1 METESMRLPEIAE
14 LEKRFLIPTYD
25 RLPILA
31 VRGEG
36 CYLYD
41 DRGRRYLDFLGGLAV
56 NSLGYADP
64 EIMSVLRDSSE
75 SLLHVSNLIY
85 HRFQAPLAQKLAH
98 LAGLDR

>member
-1 METESMRLPEIAE
+1 MRLPEIAE
-14 LEKRFLIPTYD
+14 LEKRFLIATYD

-85 HRFQAPLAQKLAH
+85 QI
-98 LAGLDR
+98 